1 MSRKK
6 VNRLRERFKKGMAPS
21 FEKINSS
28 IETDSFLYNEDIEG
42 SIAHAEML
50 AKQKIISPSESTK
63 IIRGLK
69 KIKSEI
75 KSNKFIFSDELE
87 DIHLNIETRLFE
99 LIGETAGKLHTARS
113 RNDQVVTD
121 LKLWMKKDQISILKK
136 IKKVKS
142 VLVQLAKKNVK
153 TIIPGLTHFQSAQ
166 PISAG
171 HYFLA
176 YYEMFQRDTIRFCE
190 ALKRIDENPL
200 GSCALAGTQYK
211 INRFQTSK
219 KLGFKKPSKNSI
231 DSVADRDFVIDFLS
245 NASVLSVHLSR
256 ISEEIVLFSSDLI
269 NIFRL
274 SDEVVSSSSILPQKR
289 NPDGAEL
296 IRAKA
301 AITFSNLNSALNL
314 LKALPL
320 TYSKDL
326 QEDKQLV
333 VNASSNLKI
342 SLDCIIDI
350 LNNLEINKKNAE
362 SYLNNSFSNAT
373 ELADWLVINLNYT
386 FRDAHSMS
394 SKIVNYAE
402 KKRKF
407 LNDLNLTDYKKFDA
421 RISKNL
427 MNSLKIENAV
437 NNKISYGGTST
448 SEVSKM
454 IILAKKEILNEKI

>member
-6 VNRLRERFKKGMAPS
+6 INRLRERFKKGMASS

-28 IETDSFLYNEDIEG
+28 IETDSFLFNEDIEG
-42 SIAHAEML
+42 SIAHTEML
-50 AKQKIISPSESTK
+50 VKQKIISPSESTK

-75 KSNKFIFSDELE
+75 KSNKFIFSTDLE

-99 LIGETAGKLHTARS
+99 LIGDAAGKLHTARS

-121 LKLWMKKDQISILKK
+121 LKLWMKKDQMSILKK
-136 IKKVKS
+136 VKKVKS
-142 VLVQLAKKNVK
+142 VIVQLAKKNKK

-176 YYEMFQRDTIRFCE
+176 YYEMFKRDTIRFSE
-190 ALKRIDENPL
+190 ALKRIDESPL

-245 NASVLSVHLSR
+245 NASILSVHLSR

-274 SDEVVSSSSILPQKR
+274 GDEVVSSSSILPQKR

-301 AITFSNLNSALNL
+301 AVTFSNLNSALNL
-314 LKALPL
+314 LKSLPL

-333 VNASSNLKI
+333 TNASSNLKI

-362 SYLNNSFSNAT
+362 RYLNNSFSNAT

-386 FRDAHSMS
+386 FREAHSIA
-394 SKIVNYAE
+394 SKIVNYSE
-402 KKRKF
+402 KKGKF
-407 LNDLNLTDYKKFDA
+407 LTDLSLTDFKKFDS
-421 RISKNL
+421 RISKSL
-427 MNSLKIENAV
+427 INSLKIENAV
-437 NNKISYGGTST
+437 NNKISYGGTSI

-454 IILAKKEILNEKI
+454 IVIAKKEMLNEKI

>member
-6 VNRLRERFKKGMAPS
+6 INRLRERFKKGMAPS

-211 INRFQTSK
+211 INRFETSK

-402 KKRKF
+402 NKGKF
-407 LNDLNLTDYKKFDA
+407 LKDLNLTDYKKFDA

>member
-211 INRFQTSK
+211 INRFETSK

-407 LNDLNLTDYKKFDA
+407 LKDLNLTDYKKFDA